1 MSIFKNTFTIL
12 RPKDRTKLLIL
23 FFLIL
28 LNVFLEMLGIGL
40 IFPILGFLISERF
53 LLEYSNYL
61 NILSP
66 LFEINRNNLTIFFSI
81 MLIVV
86 FLIKNLIGLYFAH
99 YKYKFTYSL
108 LNYFSEKMY
117 SRYINKDI
125 LFFSETNSSIPI
137 RNIENV
143 ATFTEGL
150 NQFLF
155 FLIDII
161 FLVSVLIL
169 LFYISIINTIFLL
182 IAVSITLLIFRM
194 MTKKKLTD
202 LGVKRQ
208 FFLQKKIQ
216 NIVESMNA
224 IKEIKIFFKESFFL
238 KRFTKSLKNYSYT
251 SRIFETYQ
259 ATPKLMLEFLGV
271 FCLASIL
278 IINTMLGYEL
288 DLVISTIAIFGI
300 SAFKLLPS
308 LSRIIAATQFFHHF
322 YPVMNTIVEE
332 LNKTNETDNIEKSDG
347 ILEKKFHSKFGF
359 KQFMEIKNLNFSFGS
374 KKILK
379 NINLTIKKNNII
391 GIVGKSGSGKSTL
404 ANLIVGILK
413 PENGK
418 IIFDQK
424 YELQDALRF
433 KENLFG
439 YIPQSTF
446 LLDDTIKNNVTF
458 GQDEENFDSKLFWDC
473 LKISRIDTFVNS
485 LSDKENA
492 LVGEKGVKISGGQ
505 AQRLGIARAMYRSP
519 DIMILDEATSSLDL
533 ETEKDFINSIN
544 EIKGKLTLIIITHR
558 IASLDICDKIYLID
572 EGVLK
577 PFEKKI

>member
-1 MSIFKNTFTIL
+1 MSIFKNTFKVL
-12 RPKDRTKLLIL
+12 RPKDRTKLSIL

-40 IFPILGFLISERF
+40 IFPILGFLISEKF

-108 LNYFSEKMY
+108 LNYFSKKMY
-117 SRYINKDI
+117 SKYINKDI

-143 ATFTEGL
+143 STFTEGL

-194 MTKKKLTD
+194 MTKKRMTD
-202 LGVKRQ
+202 LGVERQ
-208 FFLQKKIQ
+208 SFLQKKIQ
-216 NIVESMNA
+216 NIVESMSA

-238 KRFTKSLKNYSYT
+238 KKFIRSVENYSYA

-259 ATPKLMLEFLGV
+259 ATPRLMLEVLGV

-308 LSRIIAATQFFHHF
+308 LSRIIAATQFFYYY
-322 YPVMNTIVEE
+322 YPVMNTTVEE
-332 LNKTNETDNIEKSDG
+332 LNKTHETDNIEISDR
-347 ILEKKFHSKFGF
+347 IIKKKFHIKFGF
-359 KQFMEIKNLNFSFGS
+359 EKFMEIKNLNFSFGS

-424 YELQDALRF
+424 YELQEALRLN
-433 KENLFG
+433 ENLFG

-473 LKISRIDTFVNS
+473 LKISRIDAFVNS
-485 LSDKENA
+485 LPDRENA

-558 IASLDICDKIYLID
+558 IASLDICDKIYLIE
-572 EGVLK
+572 EGILK
-577 PFEKKI
+577 PFQKKI

>member
-1 MSIFKNTFTIL
+1 MSIFKNTFKIL
-12 RPKDRTKLLIL
+12 RSEDKTKLLIL

-40 IFPILGFLISERF
+40 IFPILGFLISEKF

-61 NILSP
+61 NVLSP

-81 MLIVV
+81 TLIVV

-99 YKYKFTYSL
+99 FKYKFTYSV
-108 LNYFSEKMY
+108 LNYLSEKMF

-143 ATFTEGL
+143 SVFTEGI

-182 IAVSITLLIFRM
+182 IAVSVILFIFRLT
-194 MTKKKLTD
+194 TKKKLAD
-202 LGVKRQ
+202 LGIDRQ

-216 NIVESMNA
+216 NIVESMSA
-224 IKEIKIFFKESFFL
+224 IKEIKIFFKETFFL
-238 KRFTKSLKNYSYT
+238 KRFARSIKNYSYS

-259 ATPKLMLEFLGV
+259 AAPKLMLEVLGV

-278 IINTMLGYEL
+278 IINTILGYEL

-308 LSRIIAATQFFHHF
+308 LSRILASTQSFHHF

-332 LNKTNETDNIEKSDG
+332 LNKTNETDNLEKHDG
-347 ILEKKFHSKFGF
+347 ILDEKFHSKFRF
-359 KQFMEIKNLNFSFGS
+359 DQLMEIKNLNFSFGS
-374 KKILK
+374 KKILN
-379 NINLTIKKNNII
+379 NINLTIKKNDII

-413 PENGK
+413 PQNGK

-424 YELQDALRF
+424 HELQEALRLN
-433 KENLFG
+433 ENLFG
-439 YIPQSTF
+439 YIPQATF
-446 LLDDTIKNNVTF
+446 LLDDTIKNNVIF
-458 GQDEENFDSKLFWDC
+458 GQDEEDFDSKLFWDC
-473 LKISRIDTFVNS
+473 LKISRIDTFVKS
-485 LSDKENA
+485 LPDKENA
-492 LVGEKGVKISGGQ
+492 FVGEKGVKISGGQ

-533 ETEKDFINSIN
+533 ETERDFINSIN

-558 IASLDICDKIYLID
+558 IASLDICDKIYSID

>member
-12 RPKDRTKLLIL
+12 RPKDKTKLSIL

-28 LNVFLEMLGIGL
+28 LNVILEMLGIGL
-40 IFPILGFLISERF
+40 IFPILGFLISEKF

-81 MLIVV
+81 ILIIV
-86 FLIKNLIGLYFAH
+86 FIIKNLIGLHFAH

-143 ATFTEGL
+143 ATFTEGV

-182 IAVSITLLIFRM
+182 IAVTITLLIFRM

-202 LGVKRQ
+202 LGVERQ

-216 NIVESMNA
+216 NIVESMSA

-238 KRFTKSLKNYSYT
+238 KRFIKSLKNYSYT

-259 ATPKLMLEFLGV
+259 ATPRLMLEVLGV

-300 SAFKLLPS
+300 SAFKLLPG
-308 LSRIIAATQFFHHF
+308 LSRIIAAVQFFHHF

-332 LNKTNETDNIEKSDG
+332 LNKTNEADNIEKSDR

-359 KQFMEIKNLNFSFGS
+359 EQFMEIKNLNFSFGS

-379 NINLTIKKNNII
+379 NINLSIKKNNII

-418 IIFDQK
+418 IVFDQK
-424 YELQDALRF
+424 YELQDVLRY

-558 IASLDICDKIYLID
+558 IASLDICDKIYSID
-572 EGVLK
+572 EGVLR

>member
-1 MSIFKNTFTIL
+1 MSIFKNTFNIL
-12 RPKDRTKLLIL
+12 RSEDKIKLLIL

-40 IFPILGFLISERF
+40 IFPILGFLISEKF
-53 LLEYSNYL
+53 LLAYSNYL

-66 LFEINRNNLTIFFSI
+66 LFDINRNNLTIFFSI
-81 MLIVV
+81 ILIVV
-86 FLIKNLIGLYFAH
+86 FIIKNLIGLYFAH
-99 YKYKFTYSL
+99 FKYKFTYSL

-125 LFFSETNSSIPI
+125 LFFSETNTSIPI

-161 FLVSVLIL
+161 FLLSVLIL

-182 IAVSITLLIFRM
+182 IVVSIVLFIFRM

-202 LGVKRQ
+202 LGVERQ

-216 NIVESMNA
+216 NVVESMNA
-224 IKEIKIFFKESFFL
+224 IKEIKIFFKETFFL
-238 KRFTKSLKNYSYT
+238 KRFASSVKNYSYT

-259 ATPKLMLEFLGV
+259 ATPKLMLEALGV
-271 FCLASIL
+271 LCLASIL
-278 IINTMLGYEL
+278 IINTILGYEL

-322 YPVMNTIVEE
+322 YPVMNTIVDE
-332 LNKTNETDNIEKSDG
+332 LNQTNETDNIEEHNG
-347 ILEKKFHSKFGF
+347 IVDKELHSKFGF
-359 KQFMEIKNLNFSFGS
+359 EKLMEIKNLNFSFGS

-379 NINLTIKKNNII
+379 DINLTIRKNNII

-424 YELQDALRF
+424 YELQDALKL

-439 YIPQSTF
+439 FIPQSTF
-446 LLDDTIKNNVTF
+446 LLDDTIKNNVIF

-473 LKISRIDTFVNS
+473 LKISRIDTFVNN
-485 LSDKENA
+485 LPDKENA

-558 IASLDICDKIYLID
+558 IASLDICDKIYSIE

-577 PFEKKI
+577 PFENKI

>member
-1 MSIFKNTFTIL
+1 MSIFKNTFKVL
-12 RPKDRTKLLIL
+12 RPKDRTKLSIL

-40 IFPILGFLISERF
+40 IFPILGFLISEKF

-108 LNYFSEKMY
+108 LNYFSKKMY
-117 SRYINKDI
+117 SKYINKDI

-143 ATFTEGL
+143 STFTEGL

-194 MTKKKLTD
+194 MTKKRMTD
-202 LGVKRQ
+202 LGVERQ
-208 FFLQKKIQ
+208 SFLQKKIQ
-216 NIVESMNA
+216 NIVESMSA

-238 KRFTKSLKNYSYT
+238 KKFIRSVENYSYA

-259 ATPKLMLEFLGV
+259 ATPRLMLEVLGV

-308 LSRIIAATQFFHHF
+308 LSRIIAATQFFYYY
-322 YPVMNTIVEE
+322 YPVMNTTVEE
-332 LNKTNETDNIEKSDG
+332 LNKTHETDNIEISDR
-347 ILEKKFHSKFGF
+347 IIKKKFHIKFGF
-359 KQFMEIKNLNFSFGS
+359 EKFMEIKNLNFSFGS

-379 NINLTIKKNNII
+379 NINLTIKKNDII

-424 YELQDALRF
+424 YELQEALRLN
-433 KENLFG
+433 ENLFG

-473 LKISRIDTFVNS
+473 LKISRIDAFVNS
-485 LSDKENA
+485 LPDRENA

-558 IASLDICDKIYLID
+558 IASLDICDKIYLIE
-572 EGVLK
+572 EGILK
-577 PFEKKI
+577 PFQKKI

>member
-1 MSIFKNTFTIL
+1 MTTFNNIFKIL
-12 RPKDRTKLLIL
+12 RREDKIKCLIL
-23 FFLIL
+23 FSLIL
-28 LNVFLEMLGIGL
+28 LNVFLEMIGIGL
-40 IFPILGFLISERF
+40 IFPILGFLISENF
-53 LLEYSNYL
+53 LLEYSDYL

-66 LFEINRNNLTIFFSI
+66 LFEINRYNLTIFFSI

-86 FLIKNLIGLYFAH
+86 FLIKNLIGLYFAY

-108 LNYFSEKMY
+108 LNYFSKKMY
-117 SRYINKDI
+117 SKYINKDI
-125 LFFSETNSSIPI
+125 LFFSNTNSSIPI

-143 ATFTEGL
+143 STFTEGL

-182 IAVSITLLIFRM
+182 IVVSITLLIFRL
-194 MTKKKLTD
+194 MTKKRITD
-202 LGVKRQ
+202 LGVERQ

-216 NIVESMNA
+216 NIFESMSA

-238 KRFTKSLKNYSYT
+238 KKFIKSVENYSHT

-259 ATPKLMLEFLGV
+259 QTPKLMLEVLGV

-278 IINTMLGYEL
+278 IINTILGYKL
-288 DLVISTIAIFGI
+288 DLIISTVAIFGI

-308 LSRIIAATQFFHHF
+308 LSRILAATQFFHYY
-322 YPVMNTIVEE
+322 YPVINTTVEE
-332 LNKTNETDNIEKSDG
+332 LNKTHEIDNIEISDG
-347 ILEKKFHSKFGF
+347 IIKKKFHIKFKF
-359 KQFMEIKNLNFSFGS
+359 EQSMEIKNLNFSFGS
-374 KKILK
+374 KKILN

-413 PENGK
+413 PEKGK

-424 YELQDALRF
+424 YELQEATRLN
-433 KENLFG
+433 ENLFG
-439 YIPQSTF
+439 YIPQATF
-446 LLDDTIKNNVTF
+446 LLDDTIKNNVIF
-458 GQDEENFDSKLFWDC
+458 GQDAENFDSKLFWDC

-485 LSDKENA
+485 LPDKENA
-492 LVGEKGVKISGGQ
+492 FVGEKGVKISGGQ

-544 EIKGKLTLIIITHR
+544 DIKGKLTLIIITHR
-558 IASLDICDKIYLID
+558 IASLDICDKIYSID
-572 EGVLK
+572 DGVLK
-577 PFEKKI
+577 FFEKKI

>member
-1 MSIFKNTFTIL
+1 MTTFNNIFKIL
-12 RPKDRTKLLIL
+12 RREDKIKCLIL
-23 FFLIL
+23 FSLIL
-28 LNVFLEMLGIGL
+28 LNVFLEMIGIGL
-40 IFPILGFLISERF
+40 IFPILGFLTSENF
-53 LLEYSNYL
+53 LLEYSDYL

-66 LFEINRNNLTIFFSI
+66 LFEINRYNLTIFFSI

-86 FLIKNLIGLYFAH
+86 FFIKNLIGLYFAY

-108 LNYFSEKMY
+108 LNYFSKKMY
-117 SRYINKDI
+117 SKYINKDI
-125 LFFSETNSSIPI
+125 LFFSNTNSSIPI

-143 ATFTEGL
+143 STFTEGI

-169 LFYISIINTIFLL
+169 LFYISIINTIFLM
-182 IAVSITLLIFRM
+182 IVVSITLLIFRLT
-194 MTKKKLTD
+194 TKKRITD
-202 LGVKRQ
+202 LGVERQ

-216 NIVESMNA
+216 NIFESMSA
-224 IKEIKIFFKESFFL
+224 IKEIKIFFKETFFL
-238 KRFTKSLKNYSYT
+238 KKFIKSVENYSHT

-259 ATPKLMLEFLGV
+259 QTPKLMLEVLGV

-278 IINTMLGYEL
+278 IINTILGNKL
-288 DLVISTIAIFGI
+288 DLIISTIAIFGI

-308 LSRIIAATQFFHHF
+308 LSRILAATQFFHYY
-322 YPVMNTIVEE
+322 YPVINTTVEE
-332 LNKTNETDNIEKSDG
+332 LNKTHEIDNIEITDRIIK
-347 ILEKKFHSKFGF
+347 KKFHIKFKF
-359 KQFMEIKNLNFSFGS
+359 EQSMEIKNLNFSFGS
-374 KKILK
+374 KKILN

-413 PENGK
+413 PEKGK

-424 YELQDALRF
+424 YELQEAIRLN
-433 KENLFG
+433 ENLFG
-439 YIPQSTF
+439 YIPQATF
-446 LLDDTIKNNVTF
+446 LLDDTIKNNVIF
-458 GQDEENFDSKLFWDC
+458 GQDEEDFDSKLFWDC

-485 LSDKENA
+485 LPDKENA
-492 LVGEKGVKISGGQ
+492 FVGEKGVKISGGQ

-533 ETEKDFINSIN
+533 ETEKDFINAIN
-544 EIKGKLTLIIITHR
+544 DIKGKLTLIIITHR
-558 IASLDICDKIYLID
+558 IASLDICDKIYSID
-572 EGVLK
+572 DGALK
-577 PFEKKI
+577 SFEKKI

>member
-1 MSIFKNTFTIL
+1 MSIFKNTFKVL
-12 RPKDRTKLLIL
+12 RPKDRTKLSIL

-40 IFPILGFLISERF
+40 IFPILGFLISEKF

-108 LNYFSEKMY
+108 LNYFSKKMY
-117 SRYINKDI
+117 SKYINKDI

-143 ATFTEGL
+143 STFTEGL

-182 IAVSITLLIFRM
+182 IAVSIALLIFRM
-194 MTKKKLTD
+194 VTKKRMTD
-202 LGVKRQ
+202 LGVERQ
-208 FFLQKKIQ
+208 SFLQKKIQ
-216 NIVESMNA
+216 NIVESMSA

-238 KRFTKSLKNYSYT
+238 KKFIRSVENYSYA

-259 ATPKLMLEFLGV
+259 ATPRLMLEVLGV

-308 LSRIIAATQFFHHF
+308 LSRIIAATQFFYYY
-322 YPVMNTIVEE
+322 YPVMNTTVEE
-332 LNKTNETDNIEKSDG
+332 LNKTHETDNIEISDR
-347 ILEKKFHSKFGF
+347 IIKKKFHIKFGF
-359 KQFMEIKNLNFSFGS
+359 EKFMEIKNLNFSFGS

-424 YELQDALRF
+424 YELQEALRLN
-433 KENLFG
+433 ENLFG

-473 LKISRIDTFVNS
+473 LKISRIDAFVNS
-485 LSDKENA
+485 LPDRENA

-558 IASLDICDKIYLID
+558 IASLDICDKIYLIE
-572 EGVLK
+572 EGILK
-577 PFEKKI
+577 PFQKKI

>member
-1 MSIFKNTFTIL
+1 MSIFKNTFKVL
-12 RPKDRTKLLIL
+12 RPKDRTKLSIL

-40 IFPILGFLISERF
+40 IFPILGFLISEKF

-108 LNYFSEKMY
+108 LNYFSKKMY
-117 SRYINKDI
+117 SKYINKDI

-143 ATFTEGL
+143 STFTEGL

-194 MTKKKLTD
+194 MTKKRMTD
-202 LGVKRQ
+202 LGVERQ
-208 FFLQKKIQ
+208 SFLQKKIQ
-216 NIVESMNA
+216 NIVESMSA

-238 KRFTKSLKNYSYT
+238 KKFIRSVENYSYA

-259 ATPKLMLEFLGV
+259 ATPRLMLEVLGV

-308 LSRIIAATQFFHHF
+308 LSRIIAATQFFYYY
-322 YPVMNTIVEE
+322 YPVMNTTVEE
-332 LNKTNETDNIEKSDG
+332 LNKTHETDNIEISDR
-347 ILEKKFHSKFGF
+347 IIKKKFHIKFGLE
-359 KQFMEIKNLNFSFGS
+359 KFMEIKNLNFSFGS

-424 YELQDALRF
+424 YELQEALRLN
-433 KENLFG
+433 ENLFG

-473 LKISRIDTFVNS
+473 LKISRIDAFVNS
-485 LSDKENA
+485 LPDRENA

-558 IASLDICDKIYLID
+558 IASLDICDKIYLIE
-572 EGVLK
+572 EGILK
-577 PFEKKI
+577 PFQKKI

>member
-1 MSIFKNTFTIL
+1 MTTFNNIFKIL
-12 RPKDRTKLLIL
+12 RREDKIKCLIL
-23 FFLIL
+23 FSLIL
-28 LNVFLEMLGIGL
+28 LNVFLEMIGIGL
-40 IFPILGFLISERF
+40 IFPILGFLISENF
-53 LLEYSNYL
+53 LLEYSDYL

-66 LFEINRNNLTIFFSI
+66 LFEINRYNLTIFFSI

-86 FLIKNLIGLYFAH
+86 FLIKNLIGLYFAY

-108 LNYFSEKMY
+108 LNYFSKKMY
-117 SRYINKDI
+117 SKYINKDI
-125 LFFSETNSSIPI
+125 LFFSNTNSSIPI

-143 ATFTEGL
+143 STFTEGL

-182 IAVSITLLIFRM
+182 IVVSITLLIFRL
-194 MTKKKLTD
+194 MTKKRITD
-202 LGVKRQ
+202 LGVERQ

-216 NIVESMNA
+216 NIFESMSA

-238 KRFTKSLKNYSYT
+238 KKFIKSVENYSHT

-259 ATPKLMLEFLGV
+259 QTPKLMLEVLGV

-278 IINTMLGYEL
+278 IINTILGYKL
-288 DLVISTIAIFGI
+288 DLIISTVAIFGI

-308 LSRIIAATQFFHHF
+308 LSRILAATQFFHYY
-322 YPVMNTIVEE
+322 YPVINTTVEE
-332 LNKTNETDNIEKSDG
+332 LNKTHEIDNIEISDG
-347 ILEKKFHSKFGF
+347 IIKKKFHIKFKF
-359 KQFMEIKNLNFSFGS
+359 EQSMEIKNLNFSFGS
-374 KKILK
+374 KKILN

-413 PENGK
+413 PEKGK

-424 YELQDALRF
+424 YELQEATRLN
-433 KENLFG
+433 ENLFG
-439 YIPQSTF
+439 YIPQATF
-446 LLDDTIKNNVTF
+446 LLDDTIKNNVIF
-458 GQDEENFDSKLFWDC
+458 GQDVENFDSKLFWDC

-485 LSDKENA
+485 LPDKENA
-492 LVGEKGVKISGGQ
+492 FVGEKGVKISGGQ

-544 EIKGKLTLIIITHR
+544 DIKGKLTLIIITHR
-558 IASLDICDKIYLID
+558 IASLDICDKIYSID
-572 EGVLK
+572 DGVLK
-577 PFEKKI
+577 FFEKKI

>member
-1 MSIFKNTFTIL
+1 MSIFKNTFNIL
-12 RPKDRTKLLIL
+12 RSEDKIKLLIL

-40 IFPILGFLISERF
+40 IFPILGFLISEKF
-53 LLEYSNYL
+53 LLAYSNYL

-66 LFEINRNNLTIFFSI
+66 LFDINRNNLTIFFSI
-81 MLIVV
+81 ILIVV
-86 FLIKNLIGLYFAH
+86 FIIKNLIGLYFAH
-99 YKYKFTYSL
+99 FKYKFTYSL

-125 LFFSETNSSIPI
+125 LFFSETNTSIPI

-161 FLVSVLIL
+161 FLLSVLIL

-182 IAVSITLLIFRM
+182 IVVSIVLFIFRM

-202 LGVKRQ
+202 LGVERQ

-216 NIVESMNA
+216 NVVESMNA
-224 IKEIKIFFKESFFL
+224 IKEIKIFFKETFFL
-238 KRFTKSLKNYSYT
+238 KRFASSVKNYSYT

-259 ATPKLMLEFLGV
+259 ATPKLMLEALGV
-271 FCLASIL
+271 LCLASIL
-278 IINTMLGYEL
+278 IINTILGYEL

-322 YPVMNTIVEE
+322 YPVMNTIVDE
-332 LNKTNETDNIEKSDG
+332 LNQTNETDNIEEHNG
-347 ILEKKFHSKFGF
+347 IVDKELHSKFGF
-359 KQFMEIKNLNFSFGS
+359 EKLMEIKNLNFSFGS
-374 KKILK
+374 KKILN

-424 YELQDALRF
+424 YELQDALKL

-439 YIPQSTF
+439 FIPQSTF
-446 LLDDTIKNNVTF
+446 LLDDTIKNNVIF

-473 LKISRIDTFVNS
+473 LKISRIDTFVNN
-485 LSDKENA
+485 LPDKENA

-558 IASLDICDKIYLID
+558 IASLDICDKIYSIE

-577 PFEKKI
+577 PFENKI

>member
-1 MSIFKNTFTIL
+1 MSIFKNTFKVL
-12 RPKDRTKLLIL
+12 RPKDRTKLSIL

-40 IFPILGFLISERF
+40 IFPILGFLISEKF

-81 MLIVV
+81 ILIVV
-86 FLIKNLIGLYFAH
+86 FLIKNLIGLYFAY

-108 LNYFSEKMY
+108 LNYFSKKMY

-169 LFYISIINTIFLL
+169 LFYISIINTIFLF

-202 LGVKRQ
+202 LGVERH

-216 NIVESMNA
+216 NIVESMSA

-238 KRFTKSLKNYSYT
+238 KRFTRSVENFSYT

-259 ATPKLMLEFLGV
+259 ATPKLMLEVLGV

-278 IINTMLGYEL
+278 IINTILGYDL

-332 LNKTNETDNIEKSDG
+332 LNKTHETNNIKISDE
-347 ILEKKFHSKFGF
+347 IIKKKFHSKFGF
-359 KQFMEIKNLNFSFGS
+359 EQFMEIKNLNFSFGS

-379 NINLTIKKNNII
+379 NINLIIKKNNII

-424 YELQDALRF
+424 YELQEALRLN
-433 KENLFG
+433 ENLFG

-558 IASLDICDKIYLID
+558 IASLDICDKIYSIE
-572 EGVLK
+572 EGVLR

>member
-1 MSIFKNTFTIL
+1 MTTFNNIFKIL
-12 RPKDRTKLLIL
+12 RREDKIKCLIL
-23 FFLIL
+23 FSLIL
-28 LNVFLEMLGIGL
+28 LNVFLEMIGIGL
-40 IFPILGFLISERF
+40 IFPILGFLTSENF
-53 LLEYSNYL
+53 LLEYSDYL

-66 LFEINRNNLTIFFSI
+66 LFEINRYNLTIFFSI

-86 FLIKNLIGLYFAH
+86 FFIKNLIGLYFAY

-108 LNYFSEKMY
+108 LNYFSKKMY
-117 SRYINKDI
+117 SKYINKDI
-125 LFFSETNSSIPI
+125 LFFSNTNSSIPI

-143 ATFTEGL
+143 STFTEGL

-194 MTKKKLTD
+194 MTKKRMTD
-202 LGVKRQ
+202 LGVERQ
-208 FFLQKKIQ
+208 SFLQKKIQ
-216 NIVESMNA
+216 NIVESMSA

-238 KRFTKSLKNYSYT
+238 KKFIRSVENYSYA

-259 ATPKLMLEFLGV
+259 ATPRLMLEVLGV

-308 LSRIIAATQFFHHF
+308 LSRIIAATQFFYYY
-322 YPVMNTIVEE
+322 YPVMNTTVEE
-332 LNKTNETDNIEKSDG
+332 LNKTHETDNIEISDR
-347 ILEKKFHSKFGF
+347 IIKKKFHIKFGF
-359 KQFMEIKNLNFSFGS
+359 EKFMEIKNLNFSFGS

-424 YELQDALRF
+424 YELQEALRLN
-433 KENLFG
+433 ENLFG

-473 LKISRIDTFVNS
+473 LKISRIDAFVNS
-485 LSDKENA
+485 LPDRENA

-558 IASLDICDKIYLID
+558 IASLDICDKIYLIE
-572 EGVLK
+572 EGILK
-577 PFEKKI
+577 PFQKKI